1 MIVSLYEAPQYLNK
15 DVQFHIRT
23 MSAEKDEISSSSSSS
38 STMDPRMLMLG
49 EYCPFIADVPILSYA
64 EPFPIDEPDQRSEEE
79 VENIRKKLRKQ
90 ISNKTFD
97 PPIPLS
103 DFCLIAKERWE
114 QNEMDAEASLGLCVL
129 L

>member
-1 MIVSLYEAPQYLNK
+1 
-15 DVQFHIRT
+15 
-23 MSAEKDEISSSSSSS
+23 MSTENEEISSTSSSSSSS
-38 STMDPRMLMLG
+38 NIDPRLLMLG

-64 EPFPIDEPDQRSEEE
+64 EPFPIDEPDPRSEEE
-79 VENIRKKLRKQ
+79 IESLRKKLRKQ
-90 ISNKTFD
+90 INNKSFD

-114 QNEMDAEASLGLCVL
+114 QNELDAEASLGLCVL